1 MNTSESAKKVE
12 QQKNVTFADI
22 WNVAYPI
29 KCDKLTKQKNGLSYI
44 PWSNAWRLVMEH
56 FPSANFRF
64 KDDLLHSD
72 GSISVVCEVEIE
84 GNVREMWLPVT
95 DYANKVILN
104 PNGRDINDSRMRCLV
119 KTLSLFGFGFHVYQ
133 GVTQPEDTF
142 DDPIEDNVAAAN
154 LQGAPALSA
163 LEKQVIAAKLL
174 TPKALNDLRKNNS
187 QKQINEWCQKA
198 LAREQRAELVNV

>member
-1 MNTSESAKKVE
+1 L
-12 QQKNVTFADI
+12 I
-22 WNVAYPI
+22 
-29 KCDKLTKQKNGLSYI
+29 KQKNGLSYI
-44 PWSNAWRLVMEH
+44 PWSNCWRLVMEH
-56 FPSANFRF
+56 FPSATFHF

-72 GSISVVCEVEIE
+72 GSMSVVCEVEIE

-95 DYANKVILN
+95 NYANKVILN

-142 DDPIEDNVAAAN
+142 DDPIEDNDAES
-154 LQGAPALSA
+154 APALSA

-174 TPKALNDLRKNNS
+174 TPKALDDLKKKNT

-198 LAREQRAELVNV
+198 LAREQRAELVTV